1 MMHQKNFHL
10 RSLSMALATAAVLFG
25 SGVATA
31 QNLDAQQGTANPA
44 RAAEQI
50 QLRQFD
56 RQVSPNVNVQS
67 APSANAPAGAE
78 KITFVLNDIRFE
90 GVTVYSEA
98 ALRKTFADRLGQT
111 ITLADLYAI
120 AAQITASFRN
130 DGYILTQV
138 VVPPQTIDGG
148 VARLQVVEGY
158 IDRVNVALEPE
169 ARAENDAAMALI
181 RGHAARISTGR
192 ALNVKDLE
200 RYMLLINDLPGIS
213 ARGVLSPSPTRP
225 GAADLNILVA
235 RDAFDGLI
243 GIDNYGTRY
252 LGPVQLSGAAAFNS
266 LLGHN
271 ERLTAQAVVA
281 PEPGEGFELGYA
293 ALGYEQPLLPNG
305 LKMALAGN
313 YTATNPGYTLDEF
326 DVRGY
331 SRLLSATLSY
341 PLIRTRATSLY
352 TSVSFDMRN
361 VNTSNNFEDTRK
373 DRIRAL
379 RASTRLEHLDTL
391 FGAGLNVV
399 DVEVSQGL
407 DIFGATS
414 KADVNKSRAEGEGV
428 FTKLNVEIQRLQRI
442 ASRINLLIGAR
453 GQLSNDA
460 LLSSEEF
467 GVGGLGY
474 ARGFD
479 PSEIIGDEGIAGKL
493 ELQWNMARP
502 VSFTHDNQL
511 FAFYDAGSV
520 WNDDPAAP
528 NLDRDTLTSA
538 GFGVRSKI
546 MDYTNMDFTVAF
558 PLNRDVQTQ
567 KDRDPRV
574 YFSLSRKF

>member
-1 MMHQKNFHL
+1 
-10 RSLSMALATAAVLFG
+10 
-25 SGVATA
+25 
-31 QNLDAQQGTANPA
+31 
-44 RAAEQI
+44 
-50 QLRQFD
+50 
-56 RQVSPNVNVQS
+56 
-67 APSANAPAGAE
+67 
-78 KITFVLNDIRFE
+78 
-90 GVTVYSEA
+90 
-98 ALRKTFADRLGQT
+98 
-111 ITLADLYAI
+111 
-120 AAQITASFRN
+120 
-130 DGYILTQV
+130 
-138 VVPPQTIDGG
+138 
-148 VARLQVVEGY
+148 
-158 IDRVNVALEPE
+158 
-169 ARAENDAAMALI
+169 
-181 RGHAARISTGR
+181 
-192 ALNVKDLE
+192 
-200 RYMLLINDLPGIS
+200 MLLINDLPGVT
-213 ARGVLSPSPTRP
+213 ARGVLSPSPDKG
-225 GAADLNILVA
+225 GAADLNILIQ
-235 RDAFDGLI
+235 RDPFDGLI
-243 GIDNYGTRY
+243 SVDNYGTRY
-252 LGPVQLSGAAAFNS
+252 LGPVQFSGAAAFNS
-266 LLGHN
+266 LLGNN

-281 PEPGEGFELGYA
+281 PEPGEGFELGYG

-305 LKMALAGN
+305 LKMQIDAN

-331 SRLLSATLSY
+331 SRYLSAALSY
-341 PLIRTRATSLY
+341 PVLRTRATSLY
-352 TSVSFDMRN
+352 TTLTFDMRN

-407 DIFGATS
+407 DIMGATT
-414 KADVNKSRAEGEGV
+414 KNDVNKSRAEGEGV
-428 FTKLNVEIQRLQRI
+428 FTKLNIEMQRLQRL
-442 ASRINLLIGAR
+442 ANRLNLLVGLR

-528 NLDRDTLTSA
+528 NLERDTLTSA

-546 MDYTNMDFTVAF
+546 MDYTNMDVTVAF
-558 PLNRDVQTQ
+558 PLNRDVDTQ
-567 KDRDPRV
+567 QDRDPRV
-574 YFSLSRKF
+574 YFSLSRRF